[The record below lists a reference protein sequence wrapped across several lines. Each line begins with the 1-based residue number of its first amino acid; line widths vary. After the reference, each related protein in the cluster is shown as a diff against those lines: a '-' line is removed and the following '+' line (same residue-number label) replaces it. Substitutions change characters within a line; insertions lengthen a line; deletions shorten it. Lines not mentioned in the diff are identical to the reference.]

1 MKVLSLSLV
10 YITIIVAL
18 SLGLLYVLLRRR
30 RKTKKSV
37 IEIHQILHR
46 YIYET
51 YVFLLFQINPEKKKI
66 DRDQVKPT
74 FEAVFDV
81 STLSEALSHFVRCDE
96 VITRLQEDSEKK
108 EKNPFLLPDVFVRR
122 TGNNFYQQ
130 LLEAASKIVY
140 QKNVFDD
147 LTNEQAK
154 NHLRYYF

>member
-1 MKVLSLSLV
+1 MKILSLSIV

-51 YVFLLFQINPEKKKI
+51 YVYLIFQMNPEKKKI

-74 FEAVFDV
+74 FEEIFNA

-96 VITRLQEDSEKK
+96 VVSRLKIDSEQKV
-108 EKNPFLLPDVFVRR
+108 KNPFLLPDVFVRR
-122 TGNNFYQQ
+122 TGNNFYQH
-130 LLEAASKIVY
+130 LLAAASKIVY
-140 QKNVFDD
+140 QKNVFDHM
-147 LTNEQAK
+147 TNEQAK